1 MTRARSRI
9 GFVCLWS
16 RRCSIGRPFP
26 GGVTSGAASS
36 TARWCRTRAT
46 SPAGWCST
54 SSTWCASRKGVRPI
68 AYSLFG
74 HSAGGQF
81 VDRLAA
87 FVPTEA
93 RRIVVANAGSYVFPS
108 LEINAPFGLGKVYS
122 GTEGEAAL
130 RRYLAQ
136 PLTIYLGQGDTR
148 DDERTDYPEAL
159 AQGA

>member
-16 RRCSIGRPFP
+16 RRCSIGRAFP

-46 SPAGWCST
+46 SPAELVLDLVILVPQQEG
-54 SSTWCASRKGVRPI
+54 RPI

-93 RRIVVANAGSYVFPS
+93 RRIVVANAG
-108 LEINAPFGLGKVYS
+108 
-122 GTEGEAAL
+122 
-130 RRYLAQ
+130 
-136 PLTIYLGQGDTR
+136 
-148 DDERTDYPEAL
+148 
-159 AQGA
+159 